1 MRVIVNIH
9 TQSLIRIAGWRAK
22 AIQINNS
29 NESNI
34 KEILDTI
41 VIGSG
46 TALSDI
52 LMENNKMKDNFV
64 LFVNGVQ
71 MPDTPDFNTAIKDNV
86 QIHVI
91 EKQC

>member
-9 TQSLIRIAGWRAK
+9 TQNLIKIAGWRAK
-22 AIQINNS
+22 AVQINNR

-34 KEILDTI
+34 KEVLDTV
-41 VIGSG
+41 VIGNG
-46 TALSDI
+46 TALSEI
-52 LMENNKMKDNFV
+52 LIEHHKIKRNFI

-71 MPDTPDFNTAIKDNV
+71 VPDTPDFNTTVKDNV

-91 EKQC
+91 GV